1 MQAIWGAFLHLLTT
15 AFVFFTGVA
24 GHNYVLGVILFTI
37 VVRLVLFP
45 LGVTQVRSM
54 QKMAKL
60 GPRQRAL
67 QAQHKGNPQKLQQ
80 EIAAMYKEEGVNPA
94 SGCLPLLLQLPIM
107 YGLFEVLQQF
117 DYATGGGHGLWIWQN
132 LKHPDPTFL
141 LAFLVAASTYFMQK
155 QTMRMTPPQPGMEQ
169 SQKMMT
175 WMMPIVFGYVAW
187 RLAAGL
193 SIYYVTSN
201 LFQVAQT
208 TILLRR
214 PIINNAPNPNPN
226 PKPKPKATS

>member
-24 GHNYVLGVILFTI
+24 GHNYVLGVILFTL

-60 GPRQRAL
+60 APRQRQL

-80 EIAAMYKEEGVNPA
+80 EIAAMYKEEGANPA
-94 SGCLPLLLQLPIM
+94 AGCLPLLLQLPVM

-117 DYATGGGHGLWIWQN
+117 HYVSGHGLWVWQHLN
-132 LKHPDPTFL
+132 KPDPTFL
-141 LAFLVAASTYFMQK
+141 LAFLVASSTYFMQR

-201 LFQVAQT
+201 LFQLAQT
-208 TILLRR
+208 SLLLRR
-214 PIINNAPNPNPN
+214 PIANDAPSPN
-226 PKPKPKATS
+226 PKPKAKATRT

>member
-1 MQAIWGAFLHLLTT
+1 MQAIWGAFLHLLTI

-80 EIAAMYKEEGVNPA
+80 EIAALYREEGVNPA
-94 SGCLPLLLQLPIM
+94 SGCLPLLLQLPVM

-117 DYATGGGHGLWIWQN
+117 HYVPGHGLWVWQHLN
-132 LKHPDPTFL
+132 KPDPTFL
-141 LAFLVAASTYFMQK
+141 LALLVAASTYFMQK

-201 LFQVAQT
+201 VFQVVQT
-208 TILLRR
+208 TILLKR
-214 PIINNAPNPNPN
+214 PIASNAPNPNAN
-226 PKPKPKATS
+226 PKPKPKASS

>member
-1 MQAIWGAFLHLLTT
+1 MEAIWGAFLHVLHL

-24 GHNYVLGVILFTI
+24 DGNYVIGVVLFTLF
-37 VVRLVLFP
+37 VRLVLFP
-45 LGVTQVRSM
+45 LGVTQVRSF

-60 GPRQRAL
+60 GPRQKAL
-67 QAQHKGNPQKLQQ
+67 QAKHKGNPQKLQQ
-80 EIAAMYKEEGVNPA
+80 EMALLYKEEGVNPA
-94 SGCLPLLLQLPIM
+94 AGCLPLLLQLPVM
-107 YGLFEVLQQF
+107 YGLFEVLEQF
-117 DYATGGGHGLWIWQN
+117 HYKSGHGLWIWQS
-132 LKHPDPTFL
+132 LSKPDPTFL

-155 QTMRMTPPQPGMEQ
+155 QSMRMTPPQPGMEQ

-201 LFQVAQT
+201 LFQLAQT
-208 TILLRR
+208 SFLMRR
-214 PIINNAPNPNPN
+214 PVTNDAPS
-226 PKPKPKATS
+226 PKATT